1 MRVSYLQSDFGA
13 ILAGQSASMQTT
25 NARLSLHET
34 KPLLRRSRCRH
45 YHVLFGVIIIYLSGE
60 ETHQ

>member
-13 ILAGQSASMQTT
+13 ILAGQSARMQTT
-25 NARLSLHET
+25 NARLLVHE
-34 KPLLRRSRCRH
+34 PEPSLRRFRCRH

-60 ETHQ
+60 EAHQ